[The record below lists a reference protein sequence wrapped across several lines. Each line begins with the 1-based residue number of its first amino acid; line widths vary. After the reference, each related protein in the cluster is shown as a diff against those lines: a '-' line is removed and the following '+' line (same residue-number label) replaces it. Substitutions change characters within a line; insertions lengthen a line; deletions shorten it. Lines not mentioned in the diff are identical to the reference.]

1 MEDTTDINF
10 RIDPFPTRD
19 DLQPAWK
26 AAWGAPFTGDL
37 AKVLSRSLVH
47 AAAYSGERLVG
58 YVNVAWDGGV
68 HAFLLDTTV
77 DPAFQRRGIARKL
90 VAMVAEVA
98 RERGA
103 HWLHVDYE
111 PQLAGFYDG
120 CGFRHT
126 AAGLIALRG

>member
-1 MEDTTDINF
+1 MGDTIEIAF
-10 RIDPFPTRD
+10 RIDPFPTLD
-19 DLQPAWK
+19 ELQPAWT
-26 AAWGAPFTGDL
+26 AAWGAPFSGDL

-47 AAAYSGERLVG
+47 AAAYSGRQLVG

-90 VAMVAEVA
+90 VAMVAEAA
-98 RERGA
+98 RQRGA
-103 HWLHVDYE
+103 QWLHVDYE
-111 PQLAGFYDG
+111 PQLASFYAI

-126 AAGLIALRG
+126 EAGLIELA